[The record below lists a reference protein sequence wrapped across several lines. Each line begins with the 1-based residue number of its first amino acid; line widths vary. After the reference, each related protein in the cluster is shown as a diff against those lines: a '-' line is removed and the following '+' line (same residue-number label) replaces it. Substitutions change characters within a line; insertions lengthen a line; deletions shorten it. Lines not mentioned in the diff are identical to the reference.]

1 MKSLHQFMAEKQAP
15 FAVRFDASLPTLTTV
30 NAVVNHQQQAQA
42 VSYRLF
48 SLPLYLVER
57 LGSIAAF
64 PLPDA
69 DS

>member
-1 MKSLHQFMAEKQAP
+1 MLKLSEVLLLKTP
-15 FAVRFDASLPTLTTV
+15 V

-57 LGSIAAF
+57 FGSIAAF
-64 PLPDA
+64 PLQDA
-69 DS
+69 DSQFQEADYGKE